1 MNSRVIASA
10 RIVAAFLLA
19 AMLFAAVACSGPK
32 DEPEATPVPPAEEPT
47 ATPEAAPAAEAE
59 DSPDGL
65 EILKSSYE
73 RMSQVSSFATVIATE
88 IRTVGQALNIS
99 TSVSRNVEGAMRI
112 LTTVQFP
119 QGAQSTEL
127 FYDRTND
134 HAYVKVPGDDW
145 RRTTPEALAELSGL
159 DLKQYQVNF
168 FAELIPPEDPPWD
181 IYTVRYL
188 GREEVEGAQTHH
200 LGVTIDLQ
208 DLLSRLSESQ
218 GGLLLGSA
226 GLSGAPLDVLEEA
239 RIGGV
244 EVWID
249 DDGVPRRLE
258 AQFLGGGQ
266 FATVKIDTSNV
277 DGEVAIVLPTQ
288 FEEGLPEPEPQV
300 QAGPPP
306 PEHGI
311 DLGAML
317 LTLSD
322 TEAEF
327 PDMILDPGG
336 TGRQPA
342 GRAAANTISPEDTAE
357 DLEAWGR
364 IDGHICFF
372 VDPPAFSRQVS
383 GRPAAVSCSV
393 ELYETGEQAA
403 EAVRREVADYQRM
416 AGLSLGGDVTLK
428 SFEEAALPNVGTGAA
443 AGRAVAVD
451 PSSEEVYLELVFWV
465 RGRVAALITLI
476 SLEDIDKK
484 DALDRLAV
492 AMDNRIE
499 AALEE

>member
-239 RIGGV
+239 RDRRRRGLDRRRRRAQ
-244 EVWID
+244 EV
-249 DDGVPRRLE
+249 RS
-258 AQFLGGGQ
+258 A
-266 FATVKIDTSNV
+266 
-277 DGEVAIVLPTQ
+277 
-288 FEEGLPEPEPQV
+288 
-300 QAGPPP
+300 
-306 PEHGI
+306 
-311 DLGAML
+311 
-317 LTLSD
+317 
-322 TEAEF
+322 
-327 PDMILDPGG
+327 
-336 TGRQPA
+336 
-342 GRAAANTISPEDTAE
+342 
-357 DLEAWGR
+357 
-364 IDGHICFF
+364 
-372 VDPPAFSRQVS
+372 VS
-383 GRPAAVSCSV
+383 GRRPVRHREDRHLQCRRRGRHRVAHP
-393 ELYETGEQAA
+393 
-403 EAVRREVADYQRM
+403 VRRGAAR
-416 AGLSLGGDVTLK
+416 AGAAGAGG
-428 SFEEAALPNVGTGAA
+428 AASPRARHRPGRHAAHIVGYRGRIPRHDTRPRRDRKA
-443 AGRAVAVD
+443 AGRPRRRQYHQPRGHGGRPGGVGTHRRPHMLLRRPPRLLTTGKREARRRLLLRRALRD
-451 PSSEEVYLELVFWV
+451 RGNRQPRPSGERWQTT
-465 RGRVAALITLI
+465 RGWRACRSAAT
-476 SLEDIDKK
+476 
-484 DALDRLAV
+484 
-492 AMDNRIE
+492 
-499 AALEE
+499 